1 MIGKHYEL
9 CDEMN
14 WRRDVEVYV
23 EVLLFS
29 LRVVIVLYP
38 FFYEPLLKID
48 DL

>member
-23 EVLLFS
+23 EVLFS
-29 LRVVIVLYP
+29 LGVVDCSV
-38 FFYEPLLKID
+38 PLLRTT
-48 DL
+48 LEN